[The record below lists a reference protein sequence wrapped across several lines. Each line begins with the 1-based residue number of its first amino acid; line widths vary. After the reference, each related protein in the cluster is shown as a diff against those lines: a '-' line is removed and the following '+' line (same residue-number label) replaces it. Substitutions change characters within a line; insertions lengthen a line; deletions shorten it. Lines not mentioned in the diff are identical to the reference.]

1 MVPQAQVKFISPFAE
16 LLDEFL
22 VYKRN
27 CGYKYNGEARYLK
40 NFDKYLASTGV
51 NPDNCDVVHIYDWLK
66 KREHESLKTFSIRN
80 CLYRQLYHYFEAMGT
95 NIFPQPPN
103 ARERILSSGFT
114 PYIFTREQIK
124 QIFHAIDIESKSVLG
139 YNFHR
144 IAALLF
150 RMLYGTGLRIN
161 EALSLK
167 IENVWLD
174 RGVLEILEAKNGE
187 SRLVPMSSSLCKR
200 VTDCILNNQY
210 LQHDYLFQKKDG
222 SPIHR
227 SRVYDWFRW
236 IIWRVRIPHLGRGK
250 GPRLHDLRHT
260 FAVHSLQNAVKRGI
274 DPYAYLPMLSV
285 YLGHK
290 TVNAT
295 ERYLRLTAEAYPD
308 FTKDIER
315 IMNKIIPEVDVLE
328 ESQR

>member
-80 CLYRQLYHYFEAMGT
+80 CLYRQLYHYFEAMDT

-114 PYIFTREQIK
+114 LYIFTREQIK

-139 YNFHR
+139 PNFHR

-210 LQHDYLFQKKDG
+210 LQHDYLFQKKMVPLYIKAEFMIG
-222 SPIHR
+222 
-227 SRVYDWFRW
+227 
-236 IIWRVRIPHLGRGK
+236 
-250 GPRLHDLRHT
+250 
-260 FAVHSLQNAVKRGI
+260 FAGLFGE
-274 DPYAYLPMLSV
+274 L
-285 YLGHK
+285 
-290 TVNAT
+290 
-295 ERYLRLTAEAYPD
+295 EYP
-308 FTKDIER
+308 T
-315 IMNKIIPEVDVLE
+315 
-328 ESQR
+328 